1 MLLKMNNV
9 KIMFSR
15 MIFWW
20 TFLEKIC
27 CYSSHFYISSLMHVI
42 RQAHKHY
49 LSVFLILLILID
61 QLGTLLSILGINSIA
76 L

>member
-1 MLLKMNNV
+1 
-9 KIMFSR
+9 
-15 MIFWW
+15 
-20 TFLEKIC
+20 
-27 CYSSHFYISSLMHVI
+27 MHVI